1 MHASIDNMQIYF
13 LFHQKPI
20 KKHFF
25 CSNIQESHLTA
36 EKNLLYEV
44 SLVRKNENQLLSK
57 LFLRFGDIKLY
68 KNPPSELKVFGRSVT
83 ATHLHLIL
91 RQCLHTFC
99 PRVLPDSGTRGTKT
113 LTHYGVQVGSGGIPF
128 AEILQKM
135 TRKRHLPADKKTSYL
150 QLWNLL
156 IVVVKNCGSRKWNAL
171 F

>member
-57 LFLRFGDIKLY
+57 LFLRFGDIEMMR
-68 KNPPSELKVFGRSVT
+68 KNSSLALRQVKFARPPSLGIQFCGFRTPQVTFLKNIR
-83 ATHLHLIL
+83 I
-91 RQCLHTFC
+91 
-99 PRVLPDSGTRGTKT
+99 
-113 LTHYGVQVGSGGIPF
+113 Y
-128 AEILQKM
+128 
-135 TRKRHLPADKKTSYL
+135 KKAFEEKPLKKY
-150 QLWNLL
+150 
-156 IVVVKNCGSRKWNAL
+156 
-171 F
+171 